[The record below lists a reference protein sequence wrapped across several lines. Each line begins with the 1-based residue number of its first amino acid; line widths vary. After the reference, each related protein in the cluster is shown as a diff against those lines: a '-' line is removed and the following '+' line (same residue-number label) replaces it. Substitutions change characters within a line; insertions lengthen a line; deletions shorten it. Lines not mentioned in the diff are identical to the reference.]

1 MLKLGSPDDLKN
13 YCFRALGSPVINI
26 EISPVQANDR
36 IDDALQWF
44 TERHIDGATEQ
55 FVKVTFTSADAARQT
70 IRLPEEFIAVT
81 EVIDPTLNSGSG
93 REDFD
98 RLRYLVAQSDY
109 FDFSRKGGRN
119 YDLLSYDLTMQY
131 ISLMNM
137 YFQVR
142 RNFSF
147 NKMTHQIM
155 VPSGSI
161 VEGNWF
167 IVRGY
172 LSQDPE
178 KAVDIFND
186 EWVKRY
192 STALMKK
199 QWGNNLSKYD
209 GVQMVG
215 GVTLNGTRILE
226 EAVTEIDK
234 LHEEFERKYGAPL
247 GPMWG

>member
-1 MLKLGSPDDLKN
+1 MLKLGSPEDLKN
-13 YCFRALGSPVINI
+13 YCYRALGYPLINI
-26 EISPVQANDR
+26 EVEDSQANDR

-55 FVKVTFTSADAARQT
+55 FVRVTFTSADAQRQSV
-70 IRLPEEFIAVT
+70 RLPDEIIAVT
-81 EVIDPTLNSGSG
+81 EIIDPSLTSGSG

-98 RLRYLVAQSDY
+98 RLRYMVAQSDY

-142 RNFSF
+142 RNFNF
-147 NKMTHQIM
+147 NKMTHQVM

-172 LSQDPE
+172 LAQNPD

-192 STALMKK
+192 STALMKM
-199 QWGNNLSKYD
+199 QWGNNLKKFE

-215 GVTLNGTRILE
+215 GVTLNGQKIWD
-226 EAVTEIDK
+226 EAQAEIDK
-234 LHEEFERKYGAPL
+234 LHEEFERKYSAPL